1 MTWLDLVIGVVAIAL
16 VGILF
21 ARPKR
26 PDPPDDIYTL
36 Y

>member
-1 MTWLDLVIGVVAIAL
+1 MTWLDIVIGVVAIAL
-16 VGILF
+16 IGALLTK
-21 ARPKR
+21 PKR